1 MIRLTFRMLI
11 KLLLLIV
18 ILVVIYLA
26 AAFILPYM
34 RVNRSFKN
42 AENGI
47 KIFVITNGVHTD
59 IVLPA
64 NTVYKNWQTD
74 FAPATFNVTKPAY
87 NYIGFGWGD
96 KGFYLETPTWADLIF
111 STAFKAVFA
120 LSETAMHI
128 TYLKEP
134 NLADSD
140 CVELH
145 ITEAQY
151 QTLITYIESSF
162 EKNENGI
169 MLINH
174 EGYGA
179 HDRFYE
185 ALGKYSLFK
194 TCNTWTHK
202 GLKKAGVKVAA
213 WSPFSKGLM
222 RSLKD

>member
-1 MIRLTFRMLI
+1 MIRLIFRMLI
-11 KLLLLIV
+11 KLLLLII
-18 ILVVIYLA
+18 ILVAIYLI
-26 AAFILPYM
+26 AAFTLPYIT
-34 RVNRSFKN
+34 VNNAFKN

-64 NTVYKNWQTD
+64 NTDYKNWQAD
-74 FAPATFNVTKPAY
+74 FPPATFNVTSPAY
-87 NYIGFGWGD
+87 SYIGFGWGD
-96 KGFYLETPTWADLIF
+96 KGFYLETPTWDDLKF

-134 NLADSD
+134 NTADGD

-151 QTLITYIESSF
+151 RILIDYIESSF

-185 ALGKYSLFK
+185 AIGSYSLFK

-202 GLKKAGVKVAA
+202 GLKKAGVKAA
-213 WSPFSKGLM
+213 VWSPFSKGLM
-222 RSLKD
+222 RSLKN